1 MRRLGLFHAARA
13 KSAPCVFEGTVN
25 PARCPRLHF
34 REGGINVKLAKSPS
48 RVPALGGGDFM
59 YGVKVIRFPFFLS
72 RPVIYVQS
80 CFTVWQPGFMCLT
93 CDACMTVNMTEY
105 QCLVLPPDA
114 DLVRVFCIFLPLRS
128 ATF

>member
-48 RVPALGGGDFM
+48 RVPALRGGGDFM

-72 RPVIYVQS
+72 RPHCYICAIMFHSVAARLYVS
-80 CFTVWQPGFMCLT
+80 HM
-93 CDACMTVNMTEY
+93 
-105 QCLVLPPDA
+105 
-114 DLVRVFCIFLPLRS
+114 
-128 ATF
+128 

>member
-48 RVPALGGGDFM
+48 RVPALGGG
-59 YGVKVIRFPFFLS
+59 GSRGKVSILYVWSQSNTIPFLS
-72 RPVIYVQS
+72 LPASLLY
-80 CFTVWQPGFMCLT
+80 MCKHVSQ
-93 CDACMTVNMTEY
+93 CDSPALCVSHVMR
-105 QCLVLPPDA
+105 A
-114 DLVRVFCIFLPLRS
+114 
-128 ATF
+128 

>member
-48 RVPALGGGDFM
+48 RVPALRGGGGL
-59 YGVKVIRFPFFLS
+59 YVWSQSNTIPFLS
-72 RPVIYVQS
+72 VPASLLY
-80 CFTVWQPGFMCLT
+80 MCNH
-93 CDACMTVNMTEY
+93 VS
-105 QCLVLPPDA
+105 QCGSPALCVSHVMRA
-114 DLVRVFCIFLPLRS
+114 
-128 ATF
+128 

>member
-48 RVPALGGGDFM
+48 RVPALGGGGL
-59 YGVKVIRFPFFLS
+59 YVWSQSNTIPFLS
-72 RPVIYVQS
+72 VP
-80 CFTVWQPGFMCLT
+80 
-93 CDACMTVNMTEY
+93 ACYICAIMFHSVAARLHVSHM
-105 QCLVLPPDA
+105 
-114 DLVRVFCIFLPLRS
+114 
-128 ATF
+128 